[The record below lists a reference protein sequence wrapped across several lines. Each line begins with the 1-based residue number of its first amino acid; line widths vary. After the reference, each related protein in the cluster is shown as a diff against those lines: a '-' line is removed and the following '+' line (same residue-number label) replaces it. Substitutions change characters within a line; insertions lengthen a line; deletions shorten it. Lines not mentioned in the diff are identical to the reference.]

1 MLSVHPATML
11 SGLEGNVAYLMNT
24 FTSRLNEAFIA
35 RGKTRAELAAELI
48 GPDGKVGISVQA
60 VGAQLS
66 GKTKSMTA
74 ENLAKAAKF
83 LNVNAHW
90 LATGEGSPDADISPL
105 AGQILAD
112 PLGRYLNLER
122 DAGFPETNDQVLAR
136 ETPRELVAP
145 AAIGMAVSQIA
156 QILLDLKGPRQAAAA
171 ALVRHLADHPRD
183 YIEVMSELSRYVT
196 EESRANAK
204 QA

>member
-1 MLSVHPATML
+1 
-11 SGLEGNVAYLMNT
+11 MNT
-24 FTSRLNEAFIA
+24 FTSRLNAAFFA
-35 RGKTRAELAAELI
+35 RGASRADLAAVLV

-90 LATGEGSPDADISPL
+90 LATGEGHPDADISQL
-105 AGQILAD
+105 AT
-112 PLGRYLNLER
+112 PLGRYLNIDR
-122 DAGFPETNDQVLAR
+122 DAGFPQTNDQVR
-136 ETPRELVAP
+136 QGSTRELLAGPVE
-145 AAIGMAVSQIA
+145 IGNAVVTIA
-156 QILLDLKGPRQAAAA
+156 RVLLELTGPKQAAAA

-183 YIEVMSELSRYVT
+183 HIEVMAELSRYAH
-196 EESRANAK
+196 EENVANAK